1 MTCTD
6 SEGSQHLPDGMKY
19 QPDATP
25 PQFADARNDSIQK
38 GSAVRIQVIGLRSDV
53 GAMHAIGKMSAEW
66 FGYVVSWLQTCM
78 C

>member
-1 MTCTD
+1 MPASD
-6 SEGSQHLPDGMKY
+6 GMQHLPVGMKY

-38 GSAVRIQVIGLRSDV
+38 GSAVRVQIIGLRSDV

-66 FGYVVSWLQTCM
+66 FG
-78 C
+78 